1 MRDTKKKNIIL
12 SVVVLLVG
20 FLLAGGTYAYLTR
33 TVNVTN
39 GNINAV
45 TTCFDIDYTDNTDQ
59 ITGTLFPSTGPN
71 KGLGGSVTIK
81 VNNACDLDGA
91 GTLYIHV
98 NSGTSTKFGTIV
110 DAHCENARTLE
121 TLPQYTTQSACTQNG
136 GSWVP
141 SGTPLKFAL
150 YDNNSFTGNPLAVG
164 NFYNQLIGN
173 EALFYSNFV
182 VTKTA
187 KTYYIYV
194 WLDGYL
200 TDNTYTNLP
209 FSSNIRAEAIQTRT
223 VYTANVL
230 DSNVQGRNIISIG
243 QPISSGITEYN
254 TPEAA
259 IAALKNTLGGTANYP
274 YFLKHIVNNNVVQS
288 YVGFVVTSDMATA
301 NPEMT
306 AGTYYL
312 RGGDNG
318 ASLLDNAKTIY
329 DAFGG
334 VGCRLDGNPGGNPYT
349 TVPSSGFFCD
359 GFGWIAAADSAGDA
373 FIVDRKSS
381 FSCFYSYDGYGG
393 SGCDYGVFD

>member
-1 MRDTKKKNIIL
+1 MDNKIRNKNIIL
-12 SVVVLLVG
+12 AIVVLLVG

-91 GTLYIHV
+91 GTLYLHV

-136 GSWVP
+136 GSWKT
-141 SGTPLKFAL
+141 SGTPLKFAV

-173 EALFYSNFV
+173 EAPFYSNFV

-209 FSSNIRAEAIQTRT
+209 FSGNIRAEAIQT
-223 VYTANVL
+223 
-230 DSNVQGRNIISIG
+230 
-243 QPISSGITEYN
+243 
-254 TPEAA
+254 
-259 IAALKNTLGGTANYP
+259 
-274 YFLKHIVNNNVVQS
+274 
-288 YVGFVVTSDMATA
+288 
-301 NPEMT
+301 
-306 AGTYYL
+306 
-312 RGGDNG
+312 
-318 ASLLDNAKTIY
+318 
-329 DAFGG
+329 
-334 VGCRLDGNPGGNPYT
+334 
-349 TVPSSGFFCD
+349 
-359 GFGWIAAADSAGDA
+359 
-373 FIVDRKSS
+373 
-381 FSCFYSYDGYGG
+381 
-393 SGCDYGVFD
+393 